1 MSVADAI
8 AAIEAGPKGP
18 EIGAFFD
25 FDGTLIDGYSAA
37 PYFLERLRRRE
48 MSRSEAADIIR
59 AAWHGD
65 MNEGEFAEVVGRGIT
80 AWAGRPEQELTE
92 LWSRLFR
99 EKIASRLFPEAWSL
113 VKAHQRMGHTVAI
126 ATSATRYQAAPI
138 AEELGIAHVLCT
150 RAMVR
155 DGRLTGGVEGTPLWG
170 AGKAEAVR
178 DFAGAHGIALAQSY
192 GYANGNEDIAFL
204 RTVGF
209 ATAVNP
215 KPALTAAAQLGGWRV
230 LRFRK
235 RRNTAA
241 TLARSVSAYLTLGAT
256 SLGGVAYAATTG
268 EKRRA
273 AEWVSARG
281 SDAMLAMTG
290 VAVEVQGEDHL
301 WAHRPSVFMFNHQS
315 LLDGYVLLRL
325 LRRGFTGVAK
335 QEVAQMPLL
344 GQILRALD
352 FAFIDRGATRSA
364 IEAMAPAVDRLQRGM
379 SVVISPEGTR
389 SLTPRLGRFKKG
401 AFHIAMQ
408 AGVPV
413 VPVVF
418 RNTYEVMRRGSL
430 LFRPGTVDVCVL
442 PPIDVTAWR
451 VDDLDRHVADVRALF
466 ERTLDDWPRP
476 HAPSSPGLTRRSR

>member
-1 MSVADAI
+1 MAFVTQRAMAHEVSAAVAAV
-8 AAIEAGPKGP
+8 AAGPKGP
-18 EIGAFFD
+18 QVGAFFD

-37 PYFLERLRRRE
+37 PYFAERLLRRE

-59 AAWHGD
+59 TAWRGNL
-65 MNEGEFAEVVGRGIT
+65 NESEFAEVVGRGIT
-80 AWAGRPEQELTE
+80 AWAGHREDELSA
-92 LWSRLFR
+92 LWSRLFK

-150 RAMVR
+150 RVTVQ
-155 DGRLTGGVEGTPLWG
+155 DGRLTGSVEGAPLWG
-170 AGKAEAVR
+170 TGKADAVR
-178 DFAGAHGIALAQSY
+178 EFVSAHGIALSDSY

-204 RTVGF
+204 ETVGH

-215 KPALTAAAQLGGWRV
+215 KPALIAAAARERWQV
-230 LRFRK
+230 LRFPK
-235 RRNTAA
+235 RRGTAS
-241 TLARSVSAYLTLGAT
+241 TLARSLGAYFTLAAT

-268 EKRRA
+268 KRRRA
-273 AEWVSARG
+273 AEWASARG

-290 VAVEVQGEDHL
+290 VDVAVLGEQHL
-301 WAHRPSVFMFNHQS
+301 WAHRPAVFMFNHQS
-315 LLDGYVLLRL
+315 MADGYVLLRL
-325 LRRGFTGVAK
+325 LRAGFTGVAK
-335 QEVAQMPLL
+335 QEVAHMPLL
-344 GQILRALD
+344 GHLLRTLD
-352 FAFIDRGATRSA
+352 FAFIDRSATGSA
-364 IEAMAPAVDRLQRGM
+364 IEAMAPAVERLRAGM
-379 SVVISPEGTR
+379 SVVIAPEGTR

-408 AGVPV
+408 AGAPV

-442 PPIDVTAWR
+442 PPIDVTAWKL
-451 VDDLDRHVADVRALF
+451 DDLDRHVADVRALF
-466 ERTLDDWPRP
+466 QRTLDNWPR
-476 HAPSSPGLTRRSR
+476 R

>member
-1 MSVADAI
+1 MFLTDAI

-37 PYFLERLRRRE
+37 PYFAERLLRRE

-59 AAWHGD
+59 TAWRGD
-65 MNEGEFAEVVGRGIT
+65 LNESEFAEVVGRGIT
-80 AWAGRPEQELTE
+80 AWAGHREDDLSA
-92 LWSRLFR
+92 LWARLFE

-126 ATSATRYQAAPI
+126 ATSATRYQAEPI
-138 AEELGIAHVLCT
+138 AEELGIVHVLCT

-155 DGRLTGGVEGTPLWG
+155 DGRLTGAVEGMPLWG
-170 AGKAEAVR
+170 SGKAAGVC
-178 DFAGAHGIALAQSY
+178 DFAKAHRIALSASY

-204 RTVGF
+204 ETVGH

-215 KPALTAAAQLGGWRV
+215 KPALTAAAERNGWQM
-230 LRFRK
+230 LRFS
-235 RRNTAA
+235 RRRSSAG
-241 TLARSVSAYLTLGAT
+241 TLARSVGAYLALTAT

-268 EKRRA
+268 ERRRA

-290 VAVEVQGEDHL
+290 VDVEVQGEQHL

-315 LLDGYVLLRL
+315 IADGYVLLRL

-335 QEVAQMPLL
+335 QEVSHMPLL

-364 IEAMAPAVDRLQRGM
+364 IEAMAPAVDRLRRGM
-379 SVVISPEGTR
+379 SVVIAPEGTR
-389 SLTPRLGRFKKG
+389 SLTPRLGRFRKG
-401 AFHIAMQ
+401 AFHIAIE

-418 RNTYEVMRRGSL
+418 RNTYEVMRRGSM
-430 LFRPGTVDVCVL
+430 LFRPATVNVCVL
-442 PPIDVTAWR
+442 PPIDVTTWKL
-451 VDDLDRHVADVRALF
+451 DDLDRHVADVRALF
-466 ERTLDDWPRP
+466 QRTLDDWPR
-476 HAPSSPGLTRRSR
+476 R

>member
-1 MSVADAI
+1 MSATDSV

-37 PYFLERLRRRE
+37 PYFTERLRRRE
-48 MSRSEAADIIR
+48 MSLGEAADIIR
-59 AAWHGD
+59 TALRGD
-65 MNEGEFAEVVGRGIT
+65 MNEREFADVVGRGIT
-80 AWAGRPEQELTE
+80 AWAGHLEAELTA
-92 LWSRLFR
+92 LWARLFK

-126 ATSATRYQAAPI
+126 ATSATHYQAAPI
-138 AEELGIAHVLCT
+138 AAELGIAHILCT
-150 RAMVR
+150 RVTVR
-155 DGRLTGGVEGTPLWG
+155 DGRLTGGVEGAPAWG
-170 AGKAEAVR
+170 AGKADAVR
-178 DFAGAHGIALAQSY
+178 DFAKAHGIALSESH

-204 RTVGF
+204 KTVGH

-215 KPALTAAAQLGGWRV
+215 KPALIAAAQRDGWQV
-230 LRFRK
+230 LHFPR
-235 RRNTAA
+235 RRNSAA
-241 TLARSVSAYLTLGAT
+241 TLARSLGAYLTLAGT
-256 SLGGVAYAATTG
+256 SLGGVAYAVTTG

-273 AEWVSARG
+273 AEWVGARG
-281 SDAMLAMTG
+281 SDAMLALTG
-290 VAVEVQGEDHL
+290 VDVEVQGERHL

-315 LLDGYVLLRL
+315 LVDGYVLLRL
-325 LRRGFTGVAK
+325 LRRGFTGIAK
-335 QEVAQMPLL
+335 QEVAAMPLL

-352 FAFIDRGATRSA
+352 FAFIDRSATRSA
-364 IEAMAPAVDRLQRGM
+364 IEAMAPAVDRLRHGT
-379 SVVISPEGTR
+379 SVVIAPEGTR

-401 AFHIAMQ
+401 AFHMAMQ

-430 LFRPGTVDVCVL
+430 LFRPGTVNVCVL
-442 PPIDVTAWR
+442 PPIDVTTWK

-466 ERTLDDWPRP
+466 QRTLDDWPRINS
-476 HAPSSPGLTRRSR
+476 PSSPGLIRRSR